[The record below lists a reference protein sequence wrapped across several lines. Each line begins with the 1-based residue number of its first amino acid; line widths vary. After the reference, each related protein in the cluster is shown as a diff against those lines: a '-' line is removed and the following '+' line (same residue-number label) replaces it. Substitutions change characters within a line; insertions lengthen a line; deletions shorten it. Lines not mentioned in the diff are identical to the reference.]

1 MKLLKQIQVC
11 ICFISLLKVVCECPC
26 LDNKISPNTTAYKLD
41 KKLFE
46 GYDQYIIPLIDYKS
60 VIKVKIDFYLMQ
72 VIEIVSGL

>member
-26 LDNKISPNTTAYKLD
+26 PDNKISPNTTAYKLD

-46 GYDQYIIPLIDYKS
+46 GYIIPLLDYKS
-60 VIKVKIDFYLMQ
+60 VIKIQIDFSLMQ